1 MDANLKELIKMVE
14 NFREEYRDYM
24 EDEKELGNKEKE
36 IRFKGAIEGFNVI
49 LDELRD
55 MHIEKYGILP
65 LEDYQNT
72 LMKKCLRR
80 NLI

>member
-14 NFREEYRDYM
+14 NYREEYRDYM
-24 EDEKELGNKEKE
+24 EQEKELGNTEKVL
-36 IRFKGAIEGFNVI
+36 RHRGAIEGFNVI

-65 LEDYQNT
+65 LED
-72 LMKKCLRR
+72 
-80 NLI
+80 

>member
-1 MDANLKELIKMVE
+1 MEELDIIDANLKELIKMVE

-55 MHIEKYGILP
+55 IHIEKYGILP
-65 LEDYQNT
+65 LED
-72 LMKKCLRR
+72 
-80 NLI
+80 